1 MDEKFQ
7 GNNDKRITKSE
18 KNSPKKKKKKWKY
31 FDSFLGECIDLT
43 FCGSLR
49 CQS

>member
-18 KNSPKKKKKKWKY
+18 KNSPKKKN
-31 FDSFLGECIDLT
+31 GNILT
-43 FCGSLR
+43 LFWENVSI
-49 CQS
+49 